1 MHEAN
6 IGSTGS
12 GKTFQALR
20 QGLRNRERIIYIN
33 PKPRKGAAYSDIS
46 KGFFRAWPDE
56 IDRSDISDILGRGM
70 NLEFIPDSHVQRGME
85 QLRIVVDEAFR
96 LGNVTMIFDEAAVH
110 SPEGCRWSPAI
121 EVAERGR
128 EAKVKGVFICQSPS
142 ALSKRV
148 LTNCDI
154 LRIFRFNLAWAGP
167 YLKSKGLE
175 PESLSRKLLTAS
187 EYSYIIMEGGNITE
201 PKKER

>member
-12 GKTFQALR
+12 GKTYQALR
-20 QGLRNRERIIYIN
+20 QALRSRERIIYIN

-56 IDRSDISDILGRGM
+56 IDRSDIPDIIGRGI

-96 LGNVTMIFDEAAVH
+96 LGDVTMIFDEAAVH

-128 EAKVKGVFICQSPS
+128 EARIKGHFIVQSPS

-148 LTNCDI
+148 LANCNI
-154 LRIFRFNLAWAGP
+154 LRIFRFNPLWTSA
-167 YLKSKGLE
+167 YLEGKQLDSKALY
-175 PESLSRKLLTAS
+175 SKLLTAP
-187 EYSYIIMEGGNITE
+187 EFSYILVKGGEVLE
-201 PKKER
+201 PRRE